1 MNASRKKHDRIMAEI
16 EATKAKLTKL
26 EENAYAGPYKAKWW
40 VAKRKRTEYEKKLF
54 PEKHFDDLPGTSLPE
69 GVIIE
74 KDVPVEMSD
83 GVKLAAYKLI
93 RRADITT
100 YKMFL
105 FYSIWKLIRKP
116 ILLND

>member
-1 MNASRKKHDRIMAEI
+1 MNASQKKHDRIMAEI
-16 EATKAKLTKL
+16 EATRAKLTKL

-54 PEKHFDDLPGTSLPE
+54 
-69 GVIIE
+69 
-74 KDVPVEMSD
+74 
-83 GVKLAAYKLI
+83 
-93 RRADITT
+93 
-100 YKMFL
+100 